1 MIWFIVLHKTA
12 LLFIAGSGLKVLS
25 PIRHFINRHHQ
36 ADVDHIKRL
45 ESEFWTLVDSHAA
58 TPFGPGFLH
67 ARDVIEPEMGNI
79 RSLIKHAVETHPSA
93 HLVEIVLKVSRFLL
107 NTVPSTELLDCI
119 MVMVKQI
126 GSPMQQARV
135 LQLGSEILACSQN
148 TLKPPRL

>member
-1 MIWFIVLHKTA
+1 LVHVLHKTA

-36 ADVDHIKRL
+36 ADVDHIKSL

-58 TPFGPGFLH
+58 NPLGPGFLH

-79 RSLIKHAVETHPSA
+79 CSLVKHAVEMHPSA

-107 NTVPSTELLDCI
+107 NTVPSTELL
-119 MVMVKQI
+119 VH
-126 GSPMQQARV
+126 
-135 LQLGSEILACSQN
+135 
-148 TLKPPRL
+148 